1 MKRIILS
8 ISMVL
13 AAACTTRNETYA
25 PPMTHPANPAA
36 PVAARHLR
44 PKSAPLGQE
53 DIHLAPEI
61 ESEGDSNATSSPAP
75 NRKEV
80 TYACPMHPDVVSTD
94 PNARCPKCGMA
105 LERREESRHKEG
117 HP

>member
-8 ISMVL
+8 ISVAV
-13 AAACTTRNETYA
+13 AAGCATRDKSYA
-25 PPMTHPANPAA
+25 PPMTHPANPSAT
-36 PVAARHLR
+36 VAARHLR
-44 PKSAPLGQE
+44 SKSVPLGQE
-53 DIHLAPEI
+53 DTHLAPET
-61 ESEGDSNATSSPAP
+61 ESDGDSNATSSPTP
-75 NRKEV
+75 IRKEV
-80 TYACPMHPDVVSTD
+80 TYACPMHPDVISTD